1 MENREIGVLKSDLD
15 VDKLLGMLNE
25 ALDQEWLTYYQSWI
39 GAILM
44 EGPMWAVIKPE
55 LFIHSNQELSH
66 ATLIKTRML
75 QLGAELNLN
84 SLGSMKNPYCKV
96 PDNPYITVILHQ
108 NLTEELSAIERY
120 SEIADFTEG
129 KDETTH
135 QIVSYILNEELTH
148 ERNIENWLDAI
159 ALIKSQFIKT
169 PALHAFIS

>member
-1 MENREIGVLKSDLD
+1 MENREIGVLRSDLD

-25 ALDQEWLTYYQSWI
+25 ALNQEWLTYYQSWI

-44 EGPMWAVIKPE
+44 EGPMWAEIKPE
-55 LFIHSNQELSH
+55 LFIHSNQEFSH
-66 ATLIKTRML
+66 ASLIKTRML
-75 QLGAELNLN
+75 ELGATLNLHP
-84 SLGSMKNPYCKV
+84 SGSMKNPYCKV

-108 NLTEELSAIERY
+108 NLMGELSAIERY
-120 SEIADFTEG
+120 NEIADFTDG

-159 ALIKSQFIKT
+159 ALIKSQFSKT
-169 PALHAFIS
+169 HTLHAFIL